1 MNRRRFLTFSSLLC
15 GWGTV
20 PTRWLRAASRPSQ
33 PLSFHVA
40 GVRFH
45 KVSAAPKAGDAAI
58 IEARDF
64 RGKPCYAV
72 LTIQGEMLGWV
83 PQSLTPLLV
92 DQRVASAHFSGANI
106 HTLPWRRYEVTASV
120 EDLV

>member
-1 MNRRRFLTFSSLLC
+1 MKRRRFLTFASLLG
-15 GWGTV
+15 GWSIV
-20 PTRWLRAASRPSQ
+20 PARWLRAAARPSQ
-33 PLSFHVA
+33 QLTFYVA

-45 KVSAAPKAGDAAI
+45 KVSAVPKAGDAAI

-72 LTIQGEMLGWV
+72 RTTQGEMLGWV
-83 PQSLTPLLV
+83 PQSLTPRLV
-92 DQRVASAHFSGANI
+92 DLRVAGAHFSGANI

-120 EDLV
+120 EPAV